1 MIAAIN
7 VIAADSMEEAAFISA
22 SHLHVYIDIYTKNLS
37 QLIPS
42 TKDFLESL
50 SQFELEIL
58 HHRLIY
64 RQGGR
69 RNNSPG
75 HYQLPTDV
83 RSR

>member
-37 QLIPS
+37 QLIPP

-58 HHRLIY
+58 HLRLGYTIM
-64 RQGGR
+64 GDAETIR
-69 RNNSPG
+69 RDIINF
-75 HYQLPTDV
+75 Q
-83 RSR
+83 